1 MCHDIEKKSIEERG
15 DSPQRFVLLLSPV
28 GSYVFSG
35 KNRSKKRIVNLLYGL
50 RIERNVDFL
59 LDDVDGGDDIFIDGL
74 LQEREGFPKN
84 IQERITT
91 DETDEMI
98 LSSFR
103 LG

>member
-1 MCHDIEKKSIEERG
+1 MKKEAI
-15 DSPQRFVLLLSPV
+15 SPSVLCCSYRLLDV
-28 GSYVFSG
+28 MIFCQ
-35 KNRSKKRIVNLLYGL
+35 NRSKKRIVNLLYGL

-59 LDDVDGGDDIFIDGL
+59 LDDVDGGNDIFVDGL
-74 LQEREGFPKN
+74 LREREGFPKN

-98 LSSFR
+98 FSSFR